1 MREAGLDMKKQK
13 EKRDQIAAQIILQG
27 FIDAGYP
34 EDGGYLGP
42 LQG

>member
-1 MREAGLDMKKQK
+1 MKITTDSAIKNQIN
-13 EKRDQIAAQIILQG
+13 QIAAQIILQS
-27 FIDAGYP
+27 FIEAGYP